1 MSLLVFL
8 EACKLGPMTMEGLMT
23 TMSKFF
29 SFTKSHA
36 ALSAS
41 VLDAKYHACRRNPH
55 EQEQQI

>member
-1 MSLLVFL
+1 
-8 EACKLGPMTMEGLMT
+8 MEGLMT

-29 SFTKSHA
+29 SVTTSHA

-55 EQEQQI
+55 EQEQQIQIILSD